1 MGGAQDWCLQ
11 CGAGAPDSLAANT
24 PSWRSA
30 AAILGAIAIL
40 VAGAATAAY
49 AALSQSGPKSRTTT
63 TTIAQ
68 VPAAAPPVATP
79 PSSLPPAAAKIGTPT
94 TVKPLIP
101 LAKPPKIPLV
111 VPTPKS
117 STPVAPIPSV
127 VPPTSTPSVTIPKTT
142 GTGGAGTT
150 TEKQPATILLD
161 TNAAATYNPSN
172 YPATSFGDPSL
183 AIDGDTSTAWTAL
196 VDPAIVPKMTDGLVI
211 DLKSAQKL
219 SALVLDTSTP
229 GMTVQVYGSNAATRP
244 ATIADPAWVQLSGP
258 VLEKKKHVRI
268 PLRDSS
274 KAFRFVTLWISKV
287 PAASV
292 GTAEAPGHV
301 AVNEVGLLPT
311 KKSR

>member
-1 MGGAQDWCLQ
+1 MDGVQDWCLQ
-11 CGAGAPDSLAANT
+11 CGTGAPDSLAANT

-30 AAILGAIAIL
+30 AAMIGAIVVL

-49 AALSQSGPKSRTTT
+49 AALSQPGAKSRTTT
-63 TTIAQ
+63 TIAQ
-68 VPAAAPPVATP
+68 APAAAPPAAAP
-79 PSSLPPAAAKIGTPT
+79 PSSLPPAAAKIGPPT

-111 VPTPKS
+111 AATPKS
-117 STPVAPIPSV
+117 STPVAPIPSLA
-127 VPPTSTPSVTIPKTT
+127 PATSTPSATTPRTT
-142 GTGGAGTT
+142 GTGGAGTAI
-150 TEKQPATILLD
+150 EKQPATILLD

-172 YPATSFGDPSL
+172 YPASSFGDPSL

-196 VDPAIVPKMTDGLVI
+196 VDPAIAPKMTDGLVI

-219 SALVLDTSTP
+219 AALVLDSSTP
-229 GMTVQVYGSNAATRP
+229 GMTVQVFGSPATMLP

-258 VLEKKKHVRI
+258 VLAKKKHVRI
-268 PLRDSS
+268 PLRDST

-301 AVNEVGLLPT
+301 TVNELGLLPS
-311 KKSR
+311 KKAG